1 MKYLKYLQT
10 TNDFESFKNSES
22 YILPNVSYIVG
33 SNEVKYNPA
42 LFESKTIICTY
53 IIDEQYVNT
62 PVKLINNANA
72 VGWTDEYEFIIDGV
86 KITYNEEDGT
96 YSDENI
102 LWDDNGCIVYTFS
115 SVGIHTFEFVP
126 ALDEFDIDNNGTM
139 ESVYAISNDM
149 FRDCYTLHSI
159 QIPDVADEIA
169 ISDCAFVN
177 CENLQEIDFSEN
189 VKYFGGFVFENCSSN
204 PVVIFNSMVPPQI
217 AADTFFMGDY
227 SGMTIKVP
235 AGSDYSEWQN
245 NTSKYYP
252 GYYSFIKFE
261 TI

>member
-10 TNDFESFKNSES
+10 TNDFESFKNSED
-22 YILPNVSYIVG
+22 YILPNVSYVVG

-62 PVKLINNANA
+62 PVKLINNANT

-177 CENLQEIDFSEN
+177 CE
-189 VKYFGGFVFENCSSN
+189 
-204 PVVIFNSMVPPQI
+204 
-217 AADTFFMGDY
+217 
-227 SGMTIKVP
+227 TI
-235 AGSDYSEWQN
+235 
-245 NTSKYYP
+245 
-252 GYYSFIKFE
+252 
-261 TI
+261 